1 MKKKIYC
8 YSGVLLAG
16 MLFLVG
22 CGNEIPEMNEEERN
36 MVVNYAADI
45 VQKYDSNRLTKFQ
58 MMTPSPEESIQEEES
73 AEKVSEQEM
82 PKEQENDFSGETDP
96 SDTVEQVEVIDNTTE
111 NAEATLD
118 EAIMYDGFHFSYEG
132 YETDESYPSAGTES
146 YFTMNA
152 TEGNDLLVLKF
163 SASNQSES
171 EETLDMIGKGIR
183 FKIQINGETK
193 NALTTMLLNDFA
205 NYKDMIPAGERIELV
220 VICEIPKEQ
229 TGDISSLALI
239 VKNEDKTATILLH

>member
-82 PKEQENDFSGETDP
+82 PKELENDF
-96 SDTVEQVEVIDNTTE
+96 
-111 NAEATLD
+111 
-118 EAIMYDGFHFSYEG
+118 
-132 YETDESYPSAGTES
+132 
-146 YFTMNA
+146 
-152 TEGNDLLVLKF
+152 
-163 SASNQSES
+163 ASSS
-171 EETLDMIGKGIR
+171 R
-183 FKIQINGETK
+183 F
-193 NALTTMLLNDFA
+193 
-205 NYKDMIPAGERIELV
+205 
-220 VICEIPKEQ
+220 C
-229 TGDISSLALI
+229 ISKSIALI
-239 VKNEDKTATILLH
+239 FFL

>member
-82 PKEQENDFSGETDP
+82 PKEQENDFSGETDT

-132 YETDESYPSAGTES
+132 YETDESYPSAGT
-146 YFTMNA
+146 
-152 TEGNDLLVLKF
+152 D
-163 SASNQSES
+163 
-171 EETLDMIGKGIR
+171 
-183 FKIQINGETK
+183 
-193 NALTTMLLNDFA
+193 
-205 NYKDMIPAGERIELV
+205 
-220 VICEIPKEQ
+220 
-229 TGDISSLALI
+229 
-239 VKNEDKTATILLH
+239 

>member
-82 PKEQENDFSGETDP
+82 PKEQENDFSGETDT

-118 EAIMYDGFHFSYEG
+118 EAITPPFL
-132 YETDESYPSAGTES
+132 T
-146 YFTMNA
+146 
-152 TEGNDLLVLKF
+152 
-163 SASNQSES
+163 AS
-171 EETLDMIGKGIR
+171 LR
-183 FKIQINGETK
+183 RARAAVVP
-193 NALTTMLLNDFA
+193 ALPHCDR
-205 NYKDMIPAGERIELV
+205 P
-220 VICEIPKEQ
+220 
-229 TGDISSLALI
+229 ISS
-239 VKNEDKTATILLH
+239 NM